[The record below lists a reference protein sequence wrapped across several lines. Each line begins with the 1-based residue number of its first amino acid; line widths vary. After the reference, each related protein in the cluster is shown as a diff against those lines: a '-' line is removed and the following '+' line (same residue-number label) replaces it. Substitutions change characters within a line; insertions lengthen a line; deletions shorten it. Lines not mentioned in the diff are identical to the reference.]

1 MKNPFSWGLVFFL
14 LLSGSLTAQKVGLV
28 LSGGG
33 AKGLAHIGVL
43 KALEEHDI
51 PIDYIVGTSMGSV
64 IGGVYA
70 AGYSPQEIEQI
81 FKSESFQNLMVGE
94 GSDFYNF
101 YYNKR
106 ETDPS
111 WVSIDLVFDSAFVN
125 TSVRARLRRDFALNF
140 ALAELLAQ
148 ASQRADYNFD
158 SLFVPFRAV
167 AADIFTQQV
176 VVLDSGE
183 LNNALRASFSVPFV
197 FRPIKINGKYLFDG
211 GLYDN
216 FPVDVAR
223 DEFDPD
229 IIIGVNVAT
238 KKFEEYP
245 YDEDEKLISQS
256 LFMMLLD
263 KSDTTE
269 VGKDGIYLE
278 PDVSTFTIFD
288 FAKVSAIIDSGYTAT
303 LEKIPLIKSKIPNQS
318 FCEDRSPR
326 RHDFVLGMEPLKFK
340 EIKLIG
346 FDASQEKF
354 IRKRLNADKPN
365 LNIADIKSGYYHL
378 ISDEYFDDIVP
389 NIRYNRQK
397 QAFDFELYGNPKNQV
412 NLGLGGN
419 ISTRSISELFLGME
433 YRRFKRILSTYNVGL
448 YTGRFYHSAKFRNRL
463 TFATTS
469 QFYLQPEFTFNSWDF
484 LNSEELIFEDS
495 RPTVLKQIDRNFG
508 LVIGFPAG
516 RKSKIEFLS
525 SYFNNKDR
533 FSNNGDFGPAIT
545 LDKLKFSGLR
555 FGITYNRN
563 NLNRRQ
569 YASAGGALSLSV
581 DYINGEEEYEP
592 GNTSNLTGPINTNH
606 SWIRGHLKA
615 EQYFSLRSFKYGYSL
630 EASISGQPLF
640 SNYMA
645 SLVTSPGFYPLPDS
659 KTIFLQNFRAYN
671 FAAIGVRNIWTI
683 RRNLDLRLEGYAFK
697 PFEEIRE
704 SPEQIPVLE
713 KDLSKVYFIAT
724 MALVYHSPIGPISAM
739 MNYYDDEENDFGFL
753 LHVGYLIFQTK
764 SLE

>member
-1 MKNPFSWGLVFFL
+1 MKNPFNWGMVFFL
-14 LLSGSLTAQKVGLV
+14 LLSGSIKAQKVGLV

-64 IGGVYA
+64 IGGAYA
-70 AGYSPQEIEQI
+70 AGYSPEEIEQI
-81 FKSESFQNLMVGE
+81 FESERFQNWMAGE

-111 WVSIDLVFDSAFVN
+111 WVSIDFSFDSAFVN
-125 TSVRARLRRDFALNF
+125 TSVRARLAGDFALNF

-148 ASQRADYNFD
+148 ASQRANYNFD

-183 LNNALRASFSVPFV
+183 LNNAIRASFSVPFL
-197 FRPIKINGKYLFDG
+197 FRPIKIKEKYLFDG

-216 FPVDVAR
+216 FPVDVAK

-229 IIIGVNVAT
+229 IILGVNVSP
-238 KKFEEYP
+238 KKFKEYP

-256 LFMMLLD
+256 LFLMLLD

-269 VGKDGIYLE
+269 VGSDGIYLE
-278 PDVSTFTIFD
+278 PNVSPFTSFD

-303 LEKIPLIKSKIPNQS
+303 LEMIPFIRSKIPNQLL
-318 FCEDRSPR
+318 CEDRSQR
-326 RHDFVLGMEPLKFK
+326 RHDFVLSMEPLIFK

-354 IRKRLNADKPN
+354 IRKRLHADNPN
-365 LNIADIKSGYYHL
+365 LNIAHIKSGYYHL
-378 ISDEYFDDIVP
+378 VSDEYFVDVLP
-389 NIRYNRQK
+389 NIRYNRQN

-419 ISTRSISELFLGME
+419 MSTRSISELFLGME

-463 TFATTS
+463 TFATAS
-469 QFYLQPEFTFNSWDF
+469 QIYLQPEFTFNSWDF

-495 RPTVLKQIDRNFG
+495 RPTVLKQIDRFYG
-508 LVIGFPAG
+508 LIMGLPAG
-516 RKSKIEFLS
+516 RKSKIEFLGAH
-525 SYFNNKDR
+525 FNNKDK
-533 FSNNGDFGPAIT
+533 FNNNGEFGPSFT
-545 LDKLKFSGLR
+545 LDNLKFSGLR
-555 FGITYNRN
+555 FGITYDR
-563 NLNRRQ
+563 
-569 YASAGGALSLSV
+569 
-581 DYINGEEEYEP
+581 
-592 GNTSNLTGPINTNH
+592 
-606 SWIRGHLKA
+606 K
-615 EQYFSLRSFKYGYSL
+615 
-630 EASISGQPLF
+630 
-640 SNYMA
+640 
-645 SLVTSPGFYPLPDS
+645 
-659 KTIFLQNFRAYN
+659 
-671 FAAIGVRNIWTI
+671 
-683 RRNLDLRLEGYAFK
+683 
-697 PFEEIRE
+697 
-704 SPEQIPVLE
+704 
-713 KDLSKVYFIAT
+713 
-724 MALVYHSPIGPISAM
+724 
-739 MNYYDDEENDFGFL
+739 
-753 LHVGYLIFQTK
+753 
-764 SLE
+764 